1 MNRRMSAGLGVAGRV
16 LCVHYRNS
24 SSHHTTKGSA
34 FFAFHLHILVVRK
47 TALDLHHP
55 QAPDGPLFY
64 FSPIRYENG
73 SRKEDNNREQA
84 VASVDL
90 GAPGICTGTFR
101 ENLGK
106 CQD

>member
-1 MNRRMSAGLGVAGRV
+1 MSAGLGVAGRV

-24 SSHHTTKGSA
+24 SSHHTPKRSA
-34 FFAFHLHILVVRK
+34 FFAFHLHILAVGK
-47 TALDLHHP
+47 TSRTPGPSTP
-55 QAPDGPLFY
+55 QPPDGPLFY
-64 FSPIRYENG
+64 FSPLRYGNG

-90 GAPGICTGTFR
+90 RARGCAPAPFGHR